1 MEPIEAQTTMIELKI
16 SSGSKTKFSTIGKDL
31 WQYRDLISI
40 LAWRDYKVRY
50 AQTFLGFVWAFLQP
64 LATLLIFTLIFSRV
78 AKVDTGTIPYP
89 LFAQSG
95 MLAWTYFAF
104 LISQAGNSIVGAQ
117 AMVKK
122 IYFPRLVIPISKAIV
137 GLIDFMISL
146 VILIFIGAYY
156 QFVPSANIIYLP
168 LFILLL
174 IIGGLGVG
182 IWVSALTVRFRDFTH
197 LLPFIVQIGMYASPV
212 AYAANMV
219 PEKYQWLYAL
229 NPMVGVIEGVRWS
242 IIGGEAPG
250 QIIFFSIG
258 VMLLLF
264 FTSLWYF
271 KKVERVMADLI

>member
-1 MEPIEAQTTMIELKI
+1 MDSLEEKAAMMELKI
-16 SSGSKTKFSTIGKDL
+16 SSVSKTKFSSIVRDL

-197 LLPFIVQIGMYASPV
+197 LLPFMVQIGMYASPV

-242 IIGGEAPG
+242 IIGGEAPS

-258 VMLLLF
+258 IMLLLF

>member
-1 MEPIEAQTTMIELKI
+1 MEPIEAQATMIELKI
-16 SSGSKTKFSTIGKDL
+16 SSGSKIKLSTTVRDL
-31 WQYRDLISI
+31 WKYRDLISI

-64 LATLLIFTLIFSRV
+64 LATLMIFTLIFSRV
-78 AKVDTGTIPYP
+78 AKVDTGNTPYP

-146 VILIFIGAYY
+146 VILVIIGAYY
-156 QFVPSANIIYLP
+156 QFVPSANIVYLP
-168 LFILLL
+168 IFIILL

-182 IWVSALTVRFRDFTH
+182 IWVSALTVRFRDFMH
-197 LLPFIVQIGMYASPV
+197 LLPFMVQIGMYASPV

-219 PEKYQWLYAL
+219 PGKYQWLYAL

-242 IIGGEAPG
+242 IIGGAAPG
-250 QIIFFSIG
+250 ELIYFSMSVMLALFFSG
-258 VMLLLF
+258 
-264 FTSLWYF
+264 LWYF

>member
-1 MEPIEAQTTMIELKI
+1 VEPYKAQTTMMEMKI
-16 SSGSKTKFSTIGKDL
+16 SAKSKTNFTTIAKEL
-31 WQYRDLISI
+31 WQYRDLVSI

-78 AKVDTGTIPYP
+78 AKVDTGEIPYP

-122 IYFPRLVIPISKAIV
+122 IYFPRLVIPISKAMV
-137 GLIDFMISL
+137 GLIDFLISL
-146 VILIFIGAYY
+146 VILVLIGVYY
-156 QFVPSANIIYLP
+156 QFVPSSNIVYLP
-168 LFILLL
+168 LFVLLL

-182 IWVSALTVRFRDFTH
+182 IWVSALTVRYRDFSH
-197 LLPFIVQIGMYASPV
+197 LLPFMVQIGMYASPV
-212 AYAANMV
+212 AYAASMV
-219 PEKYQWLYAL
+219 PEKYQWVYAL

-242 IIGGEAPG
+242 IIGGAAPG
-250 QIIFFSIG
+250 GIIYFSMG

-264 FTSLWYF
+264 FSGLWYF

>member
-1 MEPIEAQTTMIELKI
+1 MEPLKEKAAMMELKI

-146 VILIFIGAYY
+146 VILIFIGVYY

-197 LLPFIVQIGMYASPV
+197 LLPFMVQIGMYASPV

-250 QIIFFSIG
+250 LIIFFSIG

>member
-1 MEPIEAQTTMIELKI
+1 MMELKI
-16 SSGSKTKFSTIGKDL
+16 SSNSPTKFSTIVTDLWNYKDL
-31 WQYRDLISI
+31 IAI

-50 AQTFLGFVWAFLQP
+50 AQTFLGFVWAFIQP

-78 AKVDTGTIPYP
+78 AKVDTGSTPYP

-146 VILIFIGAYY
+146 VILIVIGVYY
-156 QFVPSANIIYLP
+156 QFVPSANILYLP

-197 LLPFIVQIGMYASPV
+197 LLPFMVQIGMYASPV

-250 QIIFFSIG
+250 QLIFFSIG

-264 FTSLWYF
+264 LTSLWYF

>member
-1 MEPIEAQTTMIELKI
+1 MESFKAKTTMMEMKI
-16 SSGSKTKFSTIGKDL
+16 SAKSKTNFSTIAKEI
-31 WQYRDLISI
+31 WRYRDLVSI

-78 AKVDTGTIPYP
+78 AKVDTGEIPYP

-122 IYFPRLVIPISKAIV
+122 IYFPRLVIPISKAMV
-137 GLIDFMISL
+137 GLIDFLISL
-146 VILIFIGAYY
+146 VILVFIGVYY
-156 QFVPSANIIYLP
+156 QFVPSSNIVYLP
-168 LFILLL
+168 LFVLLL

-182 IWVSALTVRFRDFTH
+182 IWVSALTVRYRDFSH
-197 LLPFIVQIGMYASPV
+197 LLPFMVQIGMYASPV
-212 AYAANMV
+212 AYAASMV
-219 PEKYQWLYAL
+219 PEKYQWVYAL

-242 IIGGEAPG
+242 IIGGTAPG
-250 QIIFFSIG
+250 GIIYFSMG

-264 FTSLWYF
+264 FSGLWYF

>member
-1 MEPIEAQTTMIELKI
+1 MEPYKAQTTMMEMKI
-16 SSGSKTKFSTIGKDL
+16 SAKSKTNFTTIAKEL
-31 WQYRDLISI
+31 WQYRDLVSI

-78 AKVDTGTIPYP
+78 AKVDTGEIPYP

-122 IYFPRLVIPISKAIV
+122 IYFPRLVIPISKAMV
-137 GLIDFMISL
+137 GLIDFLISL
-146 VILIFIGAYY
+146 VILVLIGVYY
-156 QFVPSANIIYLP
+156 QFVPSSNIVYLP
-168 LFILLL
+168 LFVLLL

-182 IWVSALTVRFRDFTH
+182 IWVSALTVRYRDFSH
-197 LLPFIVQIGMYASPV
+197 LLPFMVQIGMYASPV
-212 AYAANMV
+212 AYAASMV
-219 PEKYQWLYAL
+219 PEKYQWVYAL

-242 IIGGEAPG
+242 IIGGAAPG
-250 QIIFFSIG
+250 GIIYFSMG

-264 FTSLWYF
+264 FSGLWYF

>member
-1 MEPIEAQTTMIELKI
+1 MESLKEKAAMMELKI

-146 VILIFIGAYY
+146 LILIFIGAYY

-197 LLPFIVQIGMYASPV
+197 LLPFMVQIGMYASPV

>member
-1 MEPIEAQTTMIELKI
+1 MESLKEKAAMMELKI
-16 SSGSKTKFSTIGKDL
+16 SSGSKTKFSAIGKDL

-146 VILIFIGAYY
+146 VILIFIGVYY

-197 LLPFIVQIGMYASPV
+197 LLPFMVQIGMYASPV